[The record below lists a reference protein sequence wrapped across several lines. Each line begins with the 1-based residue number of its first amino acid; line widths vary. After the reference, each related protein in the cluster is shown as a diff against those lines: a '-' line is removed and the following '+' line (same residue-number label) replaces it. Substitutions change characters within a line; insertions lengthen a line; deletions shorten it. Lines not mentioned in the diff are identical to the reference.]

1 MLSTTNTSSI
11 LSPGINPTNDF
22 MQTID
27 LISKYK
33 MMQTIPN
40 TNPQIEAWSK

>member
-1 MLSTTNTSSI
+1 M
-11 LSPGINPTNDF
+11 NDF

-33 MMQTIPN
+33 TMQAIPN
-40 TNPQIEAWSK
+40 TNPQVEAMSK